1 MVILTSCAITP
12 EEEDREEL
20 TPALKY
26 LESPKNVSVISD
38 CVNGRIEVSWEEVP
52 NATHYIVEYQSAT
65 DYLSDKPMKTYATNS
80 NSFTLSTFPNSND
93 KRFVFKVMAVAKQSS
108 RLLESEY
115 SNLFEGAIVDDFTV
129 NPIIKGSKLSFFTS
143 FPKIASILNQG
154 DILNCEIIFF
164 DGDYTQSDIPS
175 LEEAKTTFDIGSS
188 ETKTITAVLISND
201 KVVKKKSVTVTADVS
216 YIPAS
221 IKSFTVENNK
231 IDGVHL
237 NWTSPGIN
245 KGLENT
251 QILFLVERA
260 LINTSN
266 WEIIKPS
273 IDEEYYK
280 PADNDNLTLE
290 HFSMSIIDTTALS
303 NCEYT
308 YRVST
313 VYKITNGDNVYY
325 SSESITDKNVVSNC
339 YRADSKVKSFVLTN
353 DSGLITNDDHSKSRT
368 VTFKWENFHT
378 LPDDC
383 SLVINRKLINTLSSS
398 TLESTYNTEFTSNT
412 GGVFT
417 DTITISSSDSR
428 DPKSFIYTAYIK
440 YNDGDNTDTPYV
452 ATYINNN
459 NQAIISFAGESV
471 VQIINSLSAT
481 NGANAIN
488 DKIELTWEV
497 ANVYE
502 SGFDK
507 EKVTY
512 NIYQQ
517 NPADM
522 TYSLIK
528 SGLTFR
534 TRSYDVSVAPGSSYS
549 YLIKPVYTQTVTTAN
564 DYKYV
569 RDYPT
574 TGPVVGSALSLVSNL
589 KASQNT
595 FNDKIEVNWNSVE
608 NANKYKVCYLGL
620 EKETE
625 DTRFTITDVP
635 VNQYGSEITITVK
648 VVDCMGTTSAGGSS
662 TIGKILGGIV
672 PTVKGNAK
680 DIDVTWNEVAGATK
694 YMVKVYSSLDSTN
707 PIISTQINAGSDLSF
722 KLTSDDVLNIEGLED
737 PLSRSY
743 YFSVIPYVGGV
754 ASNAENKIEGHWL
767 LAPKNVSATKAA
779 YKDMVQISWESN
791 ENATGYN
798 VYYKDKGEQEWK
810 LLSYSS
816 INHIN
821 DIRVYGVREYTVSSI
836 YRDIEG
842 PLQKSSLLN
851 SENQYNTN
859 VGYPIMTPTQLSGVD
874 LGNNIVAISFK
885 PVLDVTSYIINLNG
899 KEIEILTSQVEEATS
914 IETPTVGTISKDE
927 YGTVTCYLNRE
938 VVYESVE
945 SIVSV
950 KAKNINAPLESNNS
964 SKKAEVSFLYNN
976 LLPEEIVNILFNCIS
991 ASVKS
996 ANSHFEDDWWQSSLQ
1011 EYSYSSSAKFATC
1024 NGSKIV
1030 LGTAKYNPETN
1041 GQCVYTDFIKEECKI
1056 NGNLEM
1062 KVKAN
1067 QSGGYLD
1074 GDPLERINGELKVEL
1089 PYLYGTA
1096 TVTFS
1101 DYYVTNGNGVN
1112 NGGDV
1117 SVNGVSVS
1125 NYSNIKQRIL

>member
-1 MVILTSCAITP
+1 MTSCAITP

-20 TPALKY
+20 TPALKFI
-26 LESPKNVSVISD
+26 ESPKNISVISD
-38 CVNGRIEVSWEEVP
+38 CINGRIELSWDEVL

-80 NSFTLSTFPNSND
+80 NSFTLSTFPNPND
-93 KRFVFKVMAVAKQSS
+93 KRFVFKVRAVSKQSS
-108 RLLESEY
+108 RILESDY
-115 SNLFEGAIVDDFTV
+115 SNLIEGAIVDDFTV
-129 NPIIKGSKLSFFTS
+129 NPIIKGSKLSFFS
-143 FPKIASILNQG
+143 SYPKIASILNSG
-154 DILNCEIIFF
+154 DILKSEIIFF

-216 YIPAS
+216 YFPAS

-251 QILFLVERA
+251 EILFLVERA
-260 LINTSN
+260 LQGTSN
-266 WEIIKPS
+266 WEIIKPT
-273 IDEEYYK
+273 IDEEYFK
-280 PADNDNLTLE
+280 PEHNNDLNAE
-290 HFSMSIIDTTALS
+290 HFSMSIIDQTALS

-353 DSGLITNDDHSKSRT
+353 DSGLITNDDHSKSHT
-368 VTFKWENFHT
+368 VTFKWETFHT

-440 YNDGDNTDTPYV
+440 YNDGTNTDSPYV

-459 NQAIISFAGESV
+459 NQAIISFAGENV
-471 VQIINSLSAT
+471 VQIIKSLSAT

-488 DKIELTWEV
+488 DKIKLTWEV
-497 ANVYE
+497 ESVYE
-502 SGFDK
+502 TGFDTS
-507 EKVTY
+507 KVTY

-517 NPADM
+517 DPTNM
-522 TYSLIK
+522 TYSLII
-528 SGLTFR
+528 SELSFA
-534 TRSYDVSVAPGSSYS
+534 TRSYNVSVNPGKSFS
-549 YLIKPVYTQTVTTAN
+549 YLIKPVYNQSVTTAT

-648 VVDCMGTTSAGGSS
+648 VVDCAGTTSAGGTS

-672 PTVKGNAK
+672 PTVNGNAK

-694 YMVKVYSSLDSTN
+694 YMVKVYSSLDSTA

-743 YFSVIPYVGGV
+743 YFSVIPYVGGE
-754 ASNAENKIEGHWL
+754 ASLAENKIEGHWL

-779 YKDMVQISWESN
+779 YIDLTEISWEAVSQDITEYRVYYREVGSEFNINKYYTVPRNVTKYNHTNTNGIYEYAVAACYYNDVGPVSNNYVTGYPLMKPSQVICEDLGDFYKLSFKEVLGATDYRISFNGEREKYIVTRAQIEAAPSSPSTIVDGTIIKNAGLVSIYMSRITVTTSPLVNVLIAAHN
-791 ENATGYN
+791 ENG
-798 VYYKDKGEQEWK
+798 
-810 LLSYSS
+810 LLPYRNTTEDVDSS
-816 INHIN
+816 FYVSQLNHTEIMN
-821 DIRVYGVREYTVSSI
+821 LT
-836 YRDIEG
+836 
-842 PLQKSSLLN
+842 
-851 SENQYNTN
+851 NTA
-859 VGYPIMTPTQLSGVD
+859 L
-874 LGNNIVAISFK
+874 NNIYQMANA
-885 PVLDVTSYIINLNG
+885 Y
-899 KEIEILTSQVEEATS
+899 
-914 IETPTVGTISKDE
+914 
-927 YGTVTCYLNRE
+927 
-938 VVYESVE
+938 YEG
-945 SIVSV
+945 
-950 KAKNINAPLESNNS
+950 
-964 SKKAEVSFLYNN
+964 
-976 LLPEEIVNILFNCIS
+976 
-991 ASVKS
+991 
-996 ANSHFEDDWWQSSLQ
+996 DWWQGTNRKEYNVFGDNSVTFLRPSGLGSYETWPWENGTTTLKNYKYTTPTGEKFILSTVSGKELINKTESTYISLTTKLIDVTGKITISFPFTYGQ
-1011 EYSYSSSAKFATC
+1011 YTIEY
-1024 NGSKIV
+1024 
-1030 LGTAKYNPETN
+1030 TN
-1041 GQCVYTDFIKEECKI
+1041 YKVNDPKSGNVKI
-1056 NGNLEM
+1056 NDTIVDLSN
-1062 KVKAN
+1062 VT
-1067 QSGGYLD
+1067 
-1074 GDPLERINGELKVEL
+1074 ERIL
-1089 PYLYGTA
+1089 
-1096 TVTFS
+1096 
-1101 DYYVTNGNGVN
+1101 
-1112 NGGDV
+1112 
-1117 SVNGVSVS
+1117 
-1125 NYSNIKQRIL
+1125 QQ